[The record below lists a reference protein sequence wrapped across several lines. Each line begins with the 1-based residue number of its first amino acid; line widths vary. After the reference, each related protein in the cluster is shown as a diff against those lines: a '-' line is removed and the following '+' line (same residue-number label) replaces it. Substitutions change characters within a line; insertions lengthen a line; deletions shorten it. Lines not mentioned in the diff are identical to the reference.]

1 MQVDKEKKTGKQRNW
16 MKKKKKKGKE
26 IDVDEIRVQV
36 YMNIFV
42 YFGKRTFW
50 WAGRKQIPPHFFFH
64 SFSQPNTH

>member
-1 MQVDKEKKTGKQRNW
+1 MQVDKEKKTET
-16 MKKKKKKGKE
+16 KKLDEEKKKKGKE